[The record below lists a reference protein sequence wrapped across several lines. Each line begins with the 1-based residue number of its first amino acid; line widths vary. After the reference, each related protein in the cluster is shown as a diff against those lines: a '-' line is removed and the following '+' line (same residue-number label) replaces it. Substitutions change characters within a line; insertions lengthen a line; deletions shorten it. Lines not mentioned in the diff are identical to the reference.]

1 MRASRPAAGLLAVA
15 LAASLALAGC
25 SADRGPL
32 PPGPALGDYANA
44 GKPESYNGTTLYA
57 YMDGGADT
65 FLEYGLSSLVVRR
78 YARGATQLIAE
89 LYTMRDA
96 TAAAGLYSSMRR
108 AGSEA
113 EIAPGCTASFGE
125 SEVRVARGGRY
136 LVCRDENPMAKDAG
150 PVRDLCGRLVARIE
164 GECGVG
170 TRFAGLPAE
179 GRLAGSEVALAGPL
193 GLNQRAWLTPLARE
207 GFKRGVLATYSV
219 PSGRAE
225 VLLAD
230 YASPESARHAVGPLT
245 ASPRPGTLPLARGQ
259 RLVVVHGE
267 GADPAALTAF
277 ASRFTV
283 AGR

>member
-1 MRASRPAAGLLAVA
+1 MRAQRLAAVA
-15 LAASLALAGC
+15 LALASCTAE
-25 SADRGPL
+25 RGPL

-65 FLEYGLSSLVVRR
+65 FLEYGFSSLAVRR
-78 YARGATQLIAE
+78 YTRGSTQLIAE
-89 LYTMRDA
+89 LYTMRDTA
-96 TAAAGLYSSMRR
+96 AAAGLYSSIRR
-108 AGSEA
+108 PGSEA

-125 SEVRVARGGRY
+125 TEVRVARGGRY
-136 LVCRDENPMAKDAG
+136 LVCRDENPMATDDG
-150 PVRDLCGRLVARIE
+150 PVRDLCTRLVARIE

-207 GFKRGVLATYSV
+207 GFKRGVLATYTV

-230 YASPESARHAVGPLT
+230 YAGAESARHAIELLT
-245 ASPRPGTLPLARGQ
+245 NNPRPGTRALAHGR
-259 RLVVVHGE
+259 RLVLVHGE
-267 GADPAALTAF
+267 GADPETLAAV
-277 ASRFTV
+277 ASRFT
-283 AGR
+283 ADGR

>member
-1 MRASRPAAGLLAVA
+1 MRAQRLAAVA
-15 LAASLALAGC
+15 LALTSCTAE
-25 SADRGPL
+25 RGPL

-65 FLEYGLSSLVVRR
+65 FLEYGFSSLAVRR
-78 YARGATQLIAE
+78 YTRGSTQLIAE

-96 TAAAGLYSSMRR
+96 AAAAGLYSAMRR
-108 AGSEA
+108 PDSEA

-125 SEVRVARGGRY
+125 TEVRLARGGRY
-136 LVCRDENPMAKDAG
+136 LVCRDENPMAKDDG
-150 PVRDLCGRLVARIE
+150 PVRDLCTRLVVRIE

-179 GRLAGSEVALAGPL
+179 GRYAGSEVALAGPL

-207 GFKRGVLATYSV
+207 GFKRGVLATYTV

-230 YASPESARHAVGPLT
+230 YAGAESARHAMEPLT
-245 ASPRPGTLPLARGQ
+245 RNPRPGTRALAHGR
-259 RLVVVHGE
+259 RLVLVYGE
-267 GADPAALTAF
+267 GADPETLAAF
-277 ASRFTV
+277 ASRFT
-283 AGR
+283 ADGR

>member
-1 MRASRPAAGLLAVA
+1 MRAQRLAAVA
-15 LAASLALAGC
+15 LALTLTSC
-25 SADRGPL
+25 SAERGPL

-65 FLEYGLSSLVVRR
+65 FLEYGFSSLAVRR
-78 YARGATQLIAE
+78 YTRGSTQLIAE

-96 TAAAGLYSSMRR
+96 AAAAGLYSSMRR
-108 AGSEA
+108 PGSEA
-113 EIAPGCTASFGE
+113 EIAPGCTASSSE
-125 SEVRVARGGRY
+125 TEVRVARGGRY
-136 LVCRDENPMAKDAG
+136 LVCRDENPLAKDAG
-150 PVRDLCGRLVARIE
+150 PVRDLCTRLVARIE

-179 GRLAGSEVALAGPL
+179 GRLAGSEVAVAGPL

-207 GFKRGVLATYSV
+207 GFKRGVLASYTV

-230 YASPESARHAVGPLT
+230 YASAESARHAIEPLT
-245 ASPRPGTLPLARGQ
+245 ENRRPGTRALAHGQ
-259 RLVVVHGE
+259 RLVLVYGE
-267 GADPAALTAF
+267 AADPETLAAF
-277 ASRFTV
+277 ASRFT
-283 AGR
+283 ADGR

>member
-1 MRASRPAAGLLAVA
+1 MRAPR
-15 LAASLALAGC
+15 LAALALALTSC
-25 SADRGPL
+25 SAERGPL

-65 FLEYGLSSLVVRR
+65 FLEYGFSSLAVRR
-78 YARGATQLIAE
+78 YTRGSTQLIAE

-96 TAAAGLYSSMRR
+96 AAAAGLYSSMRR
-108 AGSEA
+108 PGSEA
-113 EIAPGCTASFGE
+113 EIAPGCPASSSE
-125 SEVRVARGGRY
+125 TEVRVARGGRY
-136 LVCRDENPMAKDAG
+136 LVCRDENPMAKDDG
-150 PVRDLCGRLVARIE
+150 PVRDLCTRLVARIE

-179 GRLAGSEVALAGPL
+179 GRLAGSEVAVAGPL

-207 GFKRGVLATYSV
+207 GFKRGVLATYTV

-230 YASPESARHAVGPLT
+230 YSSAESARHAIEPLT
-245 ASPRPGTLPLARGQ
+245 KNPRPGTRALAHGQ
-259 RLVVVHGE
+259 RLVLVYGE
-267 GADPAALTAF
+267 AADPETLAAF
-277 ASRFTV
+277 ASRFT
-283 AGR
+283 ADGR